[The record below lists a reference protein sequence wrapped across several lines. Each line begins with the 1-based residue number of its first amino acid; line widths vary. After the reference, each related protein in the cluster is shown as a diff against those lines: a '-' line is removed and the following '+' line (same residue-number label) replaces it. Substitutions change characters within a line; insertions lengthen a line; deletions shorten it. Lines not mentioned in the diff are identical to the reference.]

1 MDNIPV
7 ILVDNLLTLEN
18 TSEYLEKT
26 IYEFGCTPVTCL
38 HMMAT
43 MLLDNIPV
51 IFLILEKTSAML
63 VFLEC
68 ILVMSVHLFV

>member
-7 ILVDNLLTLEN
+7 ILVDNVPTLEN
-18 TSEYLEKT
+18 TSEYLEQT

-38 HMMAT
+38 HMMVT
-43 MLLDNIPV
+43 VLLDSIPV